1 MSIYN
6 SPHSM
11 LKRVQVIAD
20 YQFGWGAGAALFP
33 DGCTFILSRTG
44 RIRQVM
50 LESRHLAT
58 IRASDGRLTIGF
70 EGGLR
75 IHQSIAPPVYRVLVS
90 RDVASVIAE
99 GKNVFARHVVSADP
113 VIQAGD
119 EVMVVAFGDELVAT
133 GTAVLSGP
141 EMLAFN
147 YGLAVKVREG
157 KPTP

>member
-11 LKRVQVIAD
+11 LRRVRVIAD
-20 YQFGWGAGAALFP
+20 YQFGEGAGVALFP
-33 DGCTFILSRTG
+33 DGCNFILSRTG

-50 LESRHLAT
+50 FEGRHLAT
-58 IRASDGRLTIGF
+58 VRAADGRLTIGF
-70 EGGLR
+70 EGASR
-75 IHQSIAPPVYRVLVS
+75 VHAAIVSPAYRVTVRS
-90 RDVASVIAE
+90 DVASVVAE

-119 EVMVVAFGDELVAT
+119 EVMVVGSADELLAT
-133 GTAVLSGP
+133 GTAMLSGH

-157 KPTP
+157 KPVP